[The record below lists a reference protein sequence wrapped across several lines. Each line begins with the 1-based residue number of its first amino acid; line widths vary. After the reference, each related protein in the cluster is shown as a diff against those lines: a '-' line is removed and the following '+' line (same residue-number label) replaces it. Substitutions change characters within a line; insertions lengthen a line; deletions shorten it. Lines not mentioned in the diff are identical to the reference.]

1 MGMQLAQRVN
11 GGGRHLRWPHEE
23 LASTPSRAAGV
34 AEKDERVARFMACE
48 TARDLVRN
56 LFNINTE
63 KTHEELCNKAQVLAC
78 YYLQLFYMFQSLQQ
92 EDSRLVAIAS
102 AFLACKVVDVPRRMR
117 GLLRALNQ
125 QRVQCGEAEFGEEE
139 QRRTCEQILKIEF
152 QLVRIV
158 RFDFDLALPLEELVG
173 LSERLLVALTQSN
186 AFKSAC
192 DGKPP
197 IQEAQALRPE
207 LLRVAERF
215 THDSFMGLAPLLAPP
230 RFIAA
235 GALAIATRYIRREM
249 VMPELLKLLHAADSS
264 LNEREMKH
272 VIEEIL
278 NVFRTKSARDSPAT
292 AGPAAAGSRPCPSSA
307 SSTSALRQSNGRSIP
322 APTPAPASA
331 TASATTVPT
340 PAANRGSSATSASVA
355 DVHGPSDRGGLRV
368 AAVQPP
374 LGVAAAT
381 TSSCSL
387 ALGQGAHPRSS
398 PTACHKHEIK
408 DISDAAASRP
418 LPVRPLQHGSE
429 RCHPYAAGAK
439 NNGRTDLEV
448 G

>member
-11 GGGRHLRWPHEE
+11 GGGRHLRWPYEE

-34 AEKDERVARFMACE
+34 AENDERFARFVACE

-125 QRVQCGEAEFGEEE
+125 QCVQRGEAEFGEEE
-139 QRRTCEQILKIEF
+139 QRRTCEQILRIEF
-152 QLVRIV
+152 QLVRII

-173 LSERLLVALTQSN
+173 LSEHLLVALTQSG

-192 DGKPP
+192 AGKPP
-197 IQEAQALRPE
+197 TEEAQSLRPE

-249 VMPELLKLLHAADSS
+249 VMSELLKLLHTADNS
-264 LNEREMKH
+264 LNEKEMKH

-278 NVFRTKSARDSPAT
+278 NVFRTKSARDSRST
-292 AGPAAAGSRPCPSSA
+292 AGTATAGSRPCPGSA
-307 SSTSALRQSNGRSIP
+307 SSASALRQCNHRSIP
-322 APTPAPASA
+322 VPAPVSPKTVTAPPA
-331 TASATTVPT
+331 TA
-340 PAANRGSSATSASVA
+340 GSSATPASLA
-355 DVHGPSDRGGLRV
+355 DANGLSDRGGLQ
-368 AAVQPP
+368 AAAAQPP

-381 TSSCSL
+381 ASNCL
-387 ALGQGAHPRSS
+387 PALGQGVHPRSS
-398 PTACHKHEIK
+398 LAACQKHELH
-408 DISDAAASRP
+408 DISNAAAACP
-418 LPVRPLQHGSE
+418 LPVKALHHGSE
-429 RCHPYAAGAK
+429 RYHPYAAGTK
-439 NNGRTDLEV
+439 NNGRNDLEV